1 MESLGLKELRQHASD
16 YVKRAEAGETMLITV
31 AGRPSAILGPAGRK
45 TWCAFDEVADVFR
58 TDTDPTWEADRGLI
72 DDPIADPWAP
82 R

>member
-45 TWCAFDEVADVFR
+45 TWRAFDEVADIFQ
-58 TDTDPTWEADRGLI
+58 TDTDPMWGADRNLI
-72 DDPIADPWAP
+72 DDPIADPWAS